1 MFSFAENFEL
11 MDEHLSDRIKKLS
24 ESQTI
29 AMARRSRELQAEGI
43 DVISL
48 SLGEPDLNAPDH
60 VKEAAIKAVQEDWSH
75 YPPVAGYP
83 ELRKAISDKF
93 KRENGLDYKPEQIV
107 VSTGAK
113 QSLSN
118 VILSLVNPGDEV
130 IILAPYWVSYLEL
143 VKLAGGKARF
153 VTAGI
158 ETDFKSSSVE
168 LDEAINDDTK
178 MIIFSSPSNPTGTF
192 YTKEELAGFA
202 QVIAKYPGVF
212 VIADEIYEH
221 LNFEGKHESLAQ
233 FPEVYNQ
240 VITVNGVSKAYAM
253 TGYRIGYIGAP
264 AWIAKACDKMQGQI
278 TSGAN
283 SIAQRATIAAL
294 ETPESWLKDMAKLFA
309 ERRLLVTELFSGIEG
324 FKTNMPGGAFYLF
337 PEVSALFGH
346 SFNGQEVNDA
356 NDLCMYFLNECHVA
370 MVPGEAFGAP
380 GYIRLSYATSESNL
394 KEAARRIKIGVEKLL
409 HH

>member
-1 MFSFAENFEL
+1 
-11 MDEHLSDRIKKLS
+11 MDQHLSDRIKKLS

-60 VKEAAIKAVQEDWSH
+60 VKEAAKKAIDEDWSH

-93 KRENGLDYKPEQIV
+93 KRQNGLEYSTEQIV

-113 QSLSN
+113 QSLAN

-143 VKLAGGKARF
+143 VKLAGGKAKF
-153 VTAGI
+153 ITAGI
-158 ETDFKSSSVE
+158 ETDFKSTAEE
-168 LDEAINDDTK
+168 LDEAINEDTK
-178 MIIFSSPSNPTGTF
+178 LILFSSPSNPTGTF
-192 YTKEELAGFA
+192 YTKQELSEFA
-202 QVIAKYPGVF
+202 QVIARHPKVF
-212 VIADEIYEH
+212 AIADEIYEH
-221 LNFEGKHESLAQ
+221 LNFDGKHESLAQ
-233 FPEVYNQ
+233 FPEVYDQ

-264 AWIAKACDKMQGQI
+264 VWIAKACDKMQGQI

-294 ETPESWLKDMAKLFA
+294 ETPESWLKDMAKVF
-309 ERRLLVTELFSGIEG
+309 EKRRALVTELFSQIEG
-324 FKTNMPGGAFYLF
+324 LKTNVPNGAFYLF

-346 SFNGQEVNDA
+346 SFNGQEVNNA

-380 GYIRLSYATSESNL
+380 GYVRLSYATSETNL
-394 KEAARRIKIGVEKLL
+394 KEAAKRIKIGVEKLL

>member
-1 MFSFAENFEL
+1 
-11 MDEHLSDRIKKLS
+11 MDQHLSDRIKKLS

-60 VKEAAIKAVQEDWSH
+60 VKEAAKRAIDEDWSH

-83 ELRKAISDKF
+83 ELRKAISEKF
-93 KRENGLDYKPEQIV
+93 KNQNGLDYKPEQIV

-143 VKLAGGKARF
+143 VKLAGGKAKF

-158 ETDFKSSSVE
+158 DTDFKSSAVE
-168 LDEAINDDTK
+168 LDEAINEDTK
-178 MIIFSSPSNPTGTF
+178 LIIFSSPSNPTGSF
-192 YTKEELAGFA
+192 YSKEELHGFA
-202 QVIAKYPGVF
+202 QVIARHPKVF
-212 VIADEIYEH
+212 AIADEIYEH
-221 LNFEGKHESLAQ
+221 LNFEGEHQSLAQ
-233 FPEVYNQ
+233 FPEVYEQ

-264 AWIAKACDKMQGQI
+264 QWIAKACDKMQGQI

-294 ETPESWLKDMAKLFA
+294 ETPKDWLKDMAAIFKK
-309 ERRLLVTELFSGIEG
+309 RRELVTELFSGIEG
-324 FKTNMPGGAFYLF
+324 FNTNMPGGAFYLF
-337 PEVSALFGH
+337 PEISQLFGH
-346 SFNGQEVNDA
+346 SFNGQEVNNA

-380 GYIRLSYATSESNL
+380 GYVRLSYATSEANL
-394 KEAARRIKIGVEKLL
+394 KEAARRIKVGVEKLL

>member
-1 MFSFAENFEL
+1 

-233 FPEVYNQ
+233 FAEVYNQ

>member
-1 MFSFAENFEL
+1 MAQQ
-11 MDEHLSDRIKKLS
+11 LSDRIMNLS

-43 DVISL
+43 DIISL
-48 SLGEPDLNAPDH
+48 SLGEPDLDAPEH
-60 VKEAAIKAVQEDWSH
+60 VKEAAKKAIDDNWSH

-83 ELRKAISDKF
+83 DLRKAIADKF
-93 KRENGLDYKPEQIV
+93 KRQNGLEYTPDQIL

-113 QSLSN
+113 QSLAN

-143 VKLAGGKARF
+143 VKLAEGKPKF
-153 VTAGI
+153 ITAGI
-158 ETDFKSSSVE
+158 ETDFKSSAQE
-168 LDEAINDDTK
+168 LEEAINDDTK
-178 MIIFSSPSNPTGTF
+178 LVIFSSPSNPTGSF

-202 QVIAKYPGVF
+202 QVLARHPKVF
-212 VIADEIYEH
+212 AIADEIYEH
-221 LNFEGKHESLAQ
+221 INFSGKHESLAQ
-233 FPEVYNQ
+233 FPEVYDQ
-240 VITVNGVSKAYAM
+240 VITVNGISKAYAL

-264 AWIAKACDKMQGQI
+264 LWITKACDKMQGQI
-278 TSGAN
+278 TSGAS

-294 ETPESWLKDMAKLFA
+294 ETPQEWLNDMCAMFEKRRDLVTKLFS
-309 ERRLLVTELFSGIEG
+309 EIEG
-324 FKTNMPGGAFYLF
+324 LKTNVPGGAFYLF
-337 PEVSALFGH
+337 PEVSGLFGH
-346 SFNGQEVNDA
+346 SYNGQEVNNA

-380 GYIRLSYATSESNL
+380 GYVRMSYATSDENL
-394 KEAARRIKIGVEKLL
+394 IEAARRIKVGVEKLL

>member
-1 MFSFAENFEL
+1 
-11 MDEHLSDRIKKLS
+11 MDQHLSDRIKKLS

-29 AMARRSRELQAEGI
+29 AMARRSRELRAEGI

-60 VKEAAIKAVQEDWSH
+60 VKAAAIKAVEEDWSH

-83 ELRKAISDKF
+83 ELRKAISEKF
-93 KRENGLDYKPEQIV
+93 KRQNGLDYTPEQV
-107 VSTGAK
+107 LVSTGAK
-113 QSLSN
+113 QSLAN

-143 VKLAGGKARF
+143 VKLAGGKAKF

-158 ETDFKSSSVE
+158 DTDFKSSAQE
-168 LDEAINDDTK
+168 LDESISNETK
-178 MIIFSSPSNPTGTF
+178 LIIFSSPSNPTGT
-192 YTKEELAGFA
+192 YYNKEELQGFA
-202 QVIAKYPGVF
+202 QVIARHPRVF
-212 VIADEIYEH
+212 AISDEIYEH
-221 LNFEGKHESLAQ
+221 INFSGKHESLAQ
-233 FPEVYNQ
+233 FPEVYEQ

-264 AWIAKACDKMQGQI
+264 LWITKACDKMQGQI

-283 SIAQRATIAAL
+283 TIAQRASIEAVNTDEA
-294 ETPESWLKDMAKLFA
+294 WLADMRKVF
-309 ERRLLVTELFSGIEG
+309 EKRRGLVTDLFSNIEG
-324 FKTNMPGGAFYLF
+324 FKTNIPGGAFYLF

-346 SFNGQEVNDA
+346 SFNGQEVN
-356 NDLCMYFLNECHVA
+356 NSTDLCMYFMNECHVA
-370 MVPGEAFGAP
+370 MVTGEAFGAP
-380 GYIRLSYATSESNL
+380 GYIRLSYATSEENL
-394 KEAARRIKIGVEKLL
+394 REAAKRIKIGVEKLL

>member
-1 MFSFAENFEL
+1 
-11 MDEHLSDRIKKLS
+11 MDKYLSERIKKLS

-29 AMARRSRELQAEGI
+29 AMAQRSRALQAEGI

-48 SLGEPDLNAPDH
+48 SLGEPDMNVPDL
-60 VKEAAIKAVQEDWSH
+60 VKEAAKKAVDDNWSH

-83 ELRKAISDKF
+83 ELRKAIADKF
-93 KRENGLDYKPEQIV
+93 KRQNGLTYTPEQIL

-113 QSLSN
+113 QSLAN

-143 VKLAGGKARF
+143 VKLAGGKAKF
-153 VTAGI
+153 VTAEI
-158 ETDFKSSSVE
+158 ETNFKSSAAE
-168 LDEAINDDTK
+168 LEEAINGDTK
-178 MIIFSSPSNPTGTF
+178 LIIFSSPSNPTGSF
-192 YTKEELAGFA
+192 YTKDELAGFA
-202 QVIAKYPGVF
+202 KVIAKYPGVF
-212 VIADEIYEH
+212 AISDEIYEH
-221 LNFEGKHESLAQ
+221 INFIGKHESLAQ
-233 FPEVYNQ
+233 FPEVYGQ
-240 VITVNGVSKAYAM
+240 TITVNGVSKAYAM

-264 AWIAKACDKMQGQI
+264 LWITKACDKMQGQI
-278 TSGAN
+278 TSGAS
-283 SIAQRATIAAL
+283 SIAQRASIEAL
-294 ETPESWLKDMAKLFA
+294 NMDDAWLNEMRSVFEK
-309 ERRLLVTELFSGIEG
+309 RRHLVTELFSNIEG
-324 FKTNMPGGAFYLF
+324 FKTKLPDGAFYLF

-346 SFNGQEVNDA
+346 SFNGQEVNDG

-380 GYIRLSYATSESNL
+380 NYIRLSYATSETNL

>member
-1 MFSFAENFEL
+1 
-11 MDEHLSDRIKKLS
+11 MDQHLSDRIKKLS

-29 AMARRSRELQAEGI
+29 SMARRSRELQAEGI

-60 VKEAAIKAVQEDWSH
+60 VKAAAIKAVEEDWSH

-83 ELRKAISDKF
+83 ELRKAISEKF
-93 KRENGLDYKPEQIV
+93 KRQNGLDYTPEQV
-107 VSTGAK
+107 LVSTGAK
-113 QSLSN
+113 QSLAN

-143 VKLAGGKARF
+143 VKLAGGKAKF

-158 ETDFKSSSVE
+158 DTDFKSSAQE
-168 LDEAINDDTK
+168 LDEAISNETK
-178 MIIFSSPSNPTGTF
+178 LIIFSSPSNPTGT
-192 YTKEELAGFA
+192 YYNKEELQGFA
-202 QVIAKYPGVF
+202 QVIARHPRVF
-212 VIADEIYEH
+212 AISDEIYEH
-221 LNFEGKHESLAQ
+221 INFSGKHESLAQ
-233 FPEVYNQ
+233 FPEVYEQ

-264 AWIAKACDKMQGQI
+264 LWITKACDKMQGQI

-283 SIAQRATIAAL
+283 TIAQRASIEAVNTDEA
-294 ETPESWLKDMAKLFA
+294 WLADMRKVF
-309 ERRLLVTELFSGIEG
+309 EKRRGLVTELFSNIEG

-346 SFNGQEVNDA
+346 SFNGKEVN
-356 NDLCMYFLNECHVA
+356 NSTDLCMYFMNECHVA
-370 MVPGEAFGAP
+370 MVTGEAFGAP
-380 GYIRLSYATSESNL
+380 GYIRLSYATSEENL
-394 KEAARRIKIGVEKLL
+394 REAAKRIKIGVEKLL

>member
-1 MFSFAENFEL
+1 
-11 MDEHLSDRIKKLS
+11 MDQHLSDRIKKLS

-29 AMARRSRELQAEGI
+29 AMARRSRELRAEGI

-60 VKEAAIKAVQEDWSH
+60 VKAAAIKAVEEDWSH

-83 ELRKAISDKF
+83 ELRKAISEKF
-93 KRENGLDYKPEQIV
+93 KRQNGLDYTPEQV
-107 VSTGAK
+107 LVSTGAK
-113 QSLSN
+113 QSLAN

-143 VKLAGGKARF
+143 VKLAGGKAKF

-158 ETDFKSSSVE
+158 DTDFKSSAQE
-168 LDEAINDDTK
+168 LDEAISNETK
-178 MIIFSSPSNPTGTF
+178 LIIFSSPSNPTGT
-192 YTKEELAGFA
+192 YYNKEELQGFA
-202 QVIAKYPGVF
+202 QVIARHPRVF
-212 VIADEIYEH
+212 AISDEIYEH
-221 LNFEGKHESLAQ
+221 INFSGKHESLAQ
-233 FPEVYNQ
+233 FPEVYEQ

-264 AWIAKACDKMQGQI
+264 LWITKACDKMQGQI

-283 SIAQRATIAAL
+283 TIAQRASIEAVNTDEA
-294 ETPESWLKDMAKLFA
+294 WLADMRKVF
-309 ERRLLVTELFSGIEG
+309 EKRRGLVTELFSNIEG

-346 SFNGQEVNDA
+346 SFNGQEVN
-356 NDLCMYFLNECHVA
+356 NSTDLCMYFMNECHVA
-370 MVPGEAFGAP
+370 MVTGEAFGAP
-380 GYIRLSYATSESNL
+380 GYIRLSYATSEENL
-394 KEAARRIKIGVEKLL
+394 REAAKRIKIGVEKLL

>member
-1 MFSFAENFEL
+1 
-11 MDEHLSDRIKKLS
+11 MDQYLSQRIKKLS

-48 SLGEPDLNAPDH
+48 SLGEPDLNAPEH
-60 VKEAAIKAVQEDWSH
+60 VKEAAKKAIDDNWSH

-93 KRENGLDYKPEQIV
+93 KRQNGLDYSPEQIL

-113 QSLSN
+113 QSLAN

-143 VKLAGGKARF
+143 VKLAGGKAKF
-153 VTAGI
+153 VTASI
-158 ETDFKSSSVE
+158 DTDFKSTAEE
-168 LDEAINDDTK
+168 LEEAINADTK
-178 MIIFSSPSNPTGTF
+178 LIIFSSPSNPTGTY
-192 YTKEELAGFA
+192 YTKDELAEFA
-202 QVIAKYPGVF
+202 QVIQKYPSVF
-212 VIADEIYEH
+212 AISDEIYEH
-221 LNFEGKHESLAQ
+221 INFSGKHESLAQ
-233 FPEVYNQ
+233 FPAVYNQ

-264 AWIAKACDKMQGQI
+264 LWITKACDKMQGQI

-283 SIAQRATIAAL
+283 SIAQRASIEAL
-294 ETPESWLKDMAKLFA
+294 NTSDEWLSEMRSIFAK
-309 ERRLLVTELFSGIEG
+309 RRELVTDLFSNIEG
-324 FKTNMPGGAFYLF
+324 FKTNIPGGAFYLF

-356 NDLCMYFLNECHVA
+356 NDLCMFFMNECHVA

-380 GYIRLSYATSESNL
+380 GYVRLSYATSEANL

>member
-1 MFSFAENFEL
+1 
-11 MDEHLSDRIKKLS
+11 MDQHLSERIKKLS

-29 AMARRSRELQAEGI
+29 AMARRSRELQAQGI

-48 SLGEPDLNAPDH
+48 SLGEPDLNAPEH
-60 VKEAAIKAVQEDWSH
+60 VKEAAKKAVDEDWSH

-83 ELRKAISDKF
+83 ELRNAISDKF
-93 KRENGLDYKPEQIV
+93 KRQNGLDYTPEQV
-107 VSTGAK
+107 LVSTGAK
-113 QSLSN
+113 QSLAN

-143 VKLAGGKARF
+143 VKLAGGKAKF

-158 ETDFKSSSVE
+158 DTDFKSSAAE
-168 LDEAINDDTK
+168 LDEAINEDTK
-178 MIIFSSPSNPTGTF
+178 LIIFSSPSNPTGTY
-192 YTKEELAGFA
+192 YTKDELKGFA
-202 QVIAKYPGVF
+202 KVISKYPNVF
-212 VIADEIYEH
+212 AISDEIYEH
-221 LNFEGKHESLAQ
+221 IIFNGKHESLAQ

-264 AWIAKACDKMQGQI
+264 LWITKACDKMQGQI

-283 SIAQRATIAAL
+283 TIAQRASIEAVNTS
-294 ETPESWLKDMAKLFA
+294 EEWLSEMRSIF
-309 ERRLLVTELFSGIEG
+309 ERRRELVTDLFSNIEG

-337 PEVSALFGH
+337 PEVSALFGN
-346 SFNGQEVNDA
+346 SYKGQEVNNS
-356 NDLCMYFLNECHVA
+356 NDLCMFFMNECHVA
-370 MVPGEAFGAP
+370 MVTGEAFGAP
-380 GYIRLSYATSESNL
+380 GYLRLSYATSESNL
-394 KEAARRIKIGVEKLL
+394 KEAAKRIKIGVEKLL

>member
-1 MFSFAENFEL
+1 
-11 MDEHLSDRIKKLS
+11 MDQHLSDRIKKLS

-60 VKEAAIKAVQEDWSH
+60 VKEAAIKAIQEDWSH

-93 KRENGLDYKPEQIV
+93 KRENGLDYKPDQIV

-113 QSLSN
+113 QSLAN

-143 VKLAGGKARF
+143 VKLAGGKAKF

-158 ETDFKSSSVE
+158 ETDFKSSAAE
-168 LDEAINDDTK
+168 LDEAINEDTK
-178 MIIFSSPSNPTGTF
+178 LVIFSSPSNPTGSF
-192 YTKEELAGFA
+192 YTKEELKGFA
-202 QVIAKYPGVF
+202 QVIARHPRVF
-212 VIADEIYEH
+212 AIADEIYEH

-233 FPEVYNQ
+233 FPEVYEQ
-240 VITVNGVSKAYAM
+240 VVTVNGVSKAYAM

-294 ETPESWLKDMAKLFA
+294 ETPESWLKEMASIFA
-309 ERRLLVTELFSGIEG
+309 KRRELVTELFSGIEG

-380 GYIRLSYATSESNL
+380 GYVRLSYATSEANL
-394 KEAARRIKIGVEKLL
+394 KEAARRIKVGVEKLL

>member
-1 MFSFAENFEL
+1 MEQQ
-11 MDEHLSDRIKKLS
+11 LSDRIMNLS

-29 AMARRSRELQAEGI
+29 AMARRSRELQAQGI

-60 VKEAAIKAVQEDWSH
+60 VKEAAKKAIDEDWSH
-75 YPPVAGYP
+75 YPPVGGYL
-83 ELRKAISDKF
+83 ELKQAISEKF
-93 KRENGLDYKPEQIV
+93 KRQNGLDYKPEQIV

-113 QSLSN
+113 QSLAN
-118 VILSLVNPGDEV
+118 AILCLVNPGDEV
-130 IILAPYWVSYLEL
+130 IILTPYWVSYLEL
-143 VKLAGGKARF
+143 VKLAEGKPKF
-153 VTAGI
+153 VSAGI
-158 ETDFKSSSVE
+158 ETDFKVTAQE
-168 LDEAINDDTK
+168 LDEAINDETRL
-178 MIIFSSPSNPTGTF
+178 IIFSSPSNPTGSL
-192 YTKEELAGFA
+192 YSKDELQAFA
-202 QVIAKYPGVF
+202 QVISRYPMVH

-221 LNFEGKHESLAQ
+221 LNFLGKHESLAQ
-233 FPEVYNQ
+233 FPEVYDQ

-283 SIAQRATIAAL
+283 SIAQRASIAAV
-294 ETPESWLKDMAKLFA
+294 ETPNEWLREMRVIFEKRRELVTDLFA
-309 ERRLLVTELFSGIEG
+309 NIEG

-346 SFNGQEVNDA
+346 TFNGQEVNDA
-356 NDLCMYFLNECHVA
+356 NDLCMYFMNECHVA

-380 GYIRLSYATSESNL
+380 GYLRLSYATSDANL
-394 KEAARRIKIGVEKLL
+394 KEAARRIKVGVEKLL
-409 HH
+409 YH

>member
-1 MFSFAENFEL
+1 

-93 KRENGLDYKPEQIV
+93 KRENGLDYKPDQIV

-158 ETDFKSSSVE
+158 ETDFKSSAVE

-356 NDLCMYFLNECHVA
+356 NDLCMFFLNECHVA

>member
-1 MFSFAENFEL
+1 
-11 MDEHLSDRIKKLS
+11 MDQHLSDRIKKLS

-29 AMARRSRELQAEGI
+29 AMARRSRELRAEGI

-60 VKEAAIKAVQEDWSH
+60 VKAAAIKAVEEDWSH

-83 ELRKAISDKF
+83 ELRKAISEKF
-93 KRENGLDYKPEQIV
+93 KRQNGLDYTPEQV
-107 VSTGAK
+107 LVSTGAK
-113 QSLSN
+113 QSLAN

-143 VKLAGGKARF
+143 VKLAGGKAKF

-158 ETDFKSSSVE
+158 DTDFKSSAQE
-168 LDEAINDDTK
+168 LDEAISNETK
-178 MIIFSSPSNPTGTF
+178 LIIFSSPSNPTGT
-192 YTKEELAGFA
+192 YYNKEELQGFA
-202 QVIAKYPGVF
+202 QVIARHPRVF
-212 VIADEIYEH
+212 AISDEIYEH
-221 LNFEGKHESLAQ
+221 INFSGKHESLAQ
-233 FPEVYNQ
+233 FPEVYEQ

-264 AWIAKACDKMQGQI
+264 LWITKACDKMQGQI

-283 SIAQRATIAAL
+283 TIAQRASIKAVNTDEA
-294 ETPESWLKDMAKLFA
+294 WLADMRKVF
-309 ERRLLVTELFSGIEG
+309 EKRRGLVTELFSNIEG

-346 SFNGQEVNDA
+346 SFNGQEVN
-356 NDLCMYFLNECHVA
+356 NSTDLCMYFMNECHVA
-370 MVPGEAFGAP
+370 MVTGEAFGAP
-380 GYIRLSYATSESNL
+380 GYIRLSYATSEENL
-394 KEAARRIKIGVEKLL
+394 REAAKRIKIGVEKLL

>member
-1 MFSFAENFEL
+1 
-11 MDEHLSDRIKKLS
+11 MDELLSQRIKKLS

-60 VKEAAIKAVQEDWSH
+60 VKEAAKKAIDDNWSH

-83 ELRKAISDKF
+83 DLRKAISDKF
-93 KRENGLDYKPEQIV
+93 KRENGLDYKSEQII

-113 QSLSN
+113 QSLAN
-118 VILSLVNPGDEV
+118 VILSLVDPGDEV
-130 IILAPYWVSYLEL
+130 VILAPYWVSYLEL

-158 ETDFKSSSVE
+158 EADFKTSAAE
-168 LDEAINDDTK
+168 LDEAITDDTK
-178 MIIFSSPSNPTGTF
+178 LVIFSSPSNPTGSF

-202 QVIAKYPGVF
+202 KVIARYSRVIA
-212 VIADEIYEH
+212 IADEIYEH

-240 VITVNGVSKAYAM
+240 VVTVNGVSKAYAM

-264 AWIAKACDKMQGQI
+264 TWIAKACDKMQGQI
-278 TSGAN
+278 TSGAT

-294 ETPESWLKDMAKLFA
+294 ETPESWLKEMADTFA
-309 ERRLLVTELFSGIEG
+309 KRRLLVSELFSNIEG

-380 GYIRLSYATSESNL
+380 GYIRLSYATSEANL

>member
-1 MFSFAENFEL
+1 
-11 MDEHLSDRIKKLS
+11 MDKFLSDRIKKLS

-29 AMARRSRELQAEGI
+29 AMAQRSRDLQAEGI

-60 VKEAAIKAVQEDWSH
+60 VKEAAIKAIQEDWSH

-83 ELRKAISDKF
+83 ELRKAISEKF

-158 ETDFKSSSVE
+158 ETDFKSSAAE

-178 MIIFSSPSNPTGTF
+178 LIIFSSPSNPTGSF
-192 YTKEELAGFA
+192 YTKEELKGFA
-202 QVIAKYPGVF
+202 QVIARHPKVF
-212 VIADEIYEH
+212 AIADEIYEH

-233 FPEVYNQ
+233 FPEVYGQ

-264 AWIAKACDKMQGQI
+264 TWIAKACDKMQGQI

-294 ETPESWLKDMAKLFA
+294 QTPESWLKEMASIFA
-309 ERRLLVTELFSGIEG
+309 KRRELVTELFSNIEG

-380 GYIRLSYATSESNL
+380 NYIRLSYATSEDKL

>member
-1 MFSFAENFEL
+1 
-11 MDEHLSDRIKKLS
+11 MDQFLSDRIKKLS

-60 VKEAAIKAVQEDWSH
+60 VKEAAKKAVDEDWSH

-83 ELRKAISDKF
+83 ELRQAISDKF
-93 KRENGLDYKPEQIV
+93 KRQNGLEYKPEQIV

-113 QSLSN
+113 QSLAN

-130 IILAPYWVSYLEL
+130 LILAPYWVSYLEL

-158 ETDFKSSSVE
+158 ETDFKSSAQE
-168 LDEAINDDTK
+168 LDEAINEDTK
-178 MIIFSSPSNPTGTF
+178 LIIFSSPSNPTGSF
-192 YTKEELAGFA
+192 YTKEELQGFA
-202 QVIAKYPGVF
+202 SVIARHPKVF
-212 VIADEIYEH
+212 AIADEIYEH
-221 LNFEGKHESLAQ
+221 LNFEGEHQSLAQ
-233 FPEVYNQ
+233 FPEVYDQ

-264 AWIAKACDKMQGQI
+264 QWIAKACDKMQGQI

-283 SIAQRATIAAL
+283 SIAQRAAIAAL
-294 ETPESWLKDMAKLFA
+294 ETPKEWLNEMAEIFKK
-309 ERRLLVTELFSGIEG
+309 RRELVTELFSEIEG
-324 FKTNMPGGAFYLF
+324 LKTNMPGGAFYLF
-337 PEVSALFGH
+337 PEVTELFGH
-346 SFNGQEVNDA
+346 SFNGQEVNNA

-380 GYIRLSYATSESNL
+380 GYVRLSYATSESNL
-394 KEAARRIKIGVEKLL
+394 REAARRIKVGVEKLL

>member
-1 MFSFAENFEL
+1 
-11 MDEHLSDRIKKLS
+11 MDQYLSQRIKKLS

-48 SLGEPDLNAPDH
+48 SLGEPDLNVPEH
-60 VKEAAIKAVQEDWSH
+60 VKEAAKKAIDENWSH
-75 YPPVAGYP
+75 YSPVAGYP

-93 KRENGLDYKPEQIV
+93 KRQNGLDYSPEQIL

-113 QSLSN
+113 QSLAN
-118 VILSLVNPGDEV
+118 VVLSLVNPGDEV

-143 VKLAGGKARF
+143 VKLAGGKAKF
-153 VTAGI
+153 VTASI
-158 ETDFKSSSVE
+158 DTDFKSTAEE
-168 LDEAINDDTK
+168 LEEAINADTK
-178 MIIFSSPSNPTGTF
+178 LIIFSSPSNPTGTY
-192 YTKEELAGFA
+192 YTKDELAGFA
-202 QVIAKYPGVF
+202 EVIQKYPSVF
-212 VIADEIYEH
+212 AISDEIYEH
-221 LNFEGKHESLAQ
+221 INFSGKHESLAQ
-233 FPEVYNQ
+233 FPAVYNQ

-264 AWIAKACDKMQGQI
+264 LWITKACDKMQGQI

-283 SIAQRATIAAL
+283 SIAQRASIEAL
-294 ETPESWLKDMAKLFA
+294 NTSEEWLSEMRSVFAK
-309 ERRLLVTELFSGIEG
+309 RRELVTDLFSNIEG

-356 NDLCMYFLNECHVA
+356 NDLCMFFMNECHVA

-380 GYIRLSYATSESNL
+380 GYVRLSYATSEANL

>member
-1 MFSFAENFEL
+1 
-11 MDEHLSDRIKKLS
+11 MDAHLSERIKKLS

-48 SLGEPDLNAPDH
+48 SLGEPDMNVPEH
-60 VKEAAIKAVQEDWSH
+60 VKEAAKRAIDENWSH

-93 KRENGLDYKPEQIV
+93 KRQNNLDYSPEQIL

-113 QSLSN
+113 QSLAN
-118 VILSLVNPGDEV
+118 VILCLVNPGDEV

-143 VKLAGGKARF
+143 VKLAGGKAKF

-158 ETDFKSSSVE
+158 ETDFKSSASE
-168 LDEAINDDTK
+168 LDEAINEDTK
-178 MIIFSSPSNPTGTF
+178 LIIFSSPSNPTGT
-192 YTKEELAGFA
+192 YCTKDELAGFA
-202 QVIAKYPGVF
+202 SVISKYPNVF
-212 VIADEIYEH
+212 AISDEIYEH
-221 LNFEGKHESLAQ
+221 INFSGKHESLAQ

-264 AWIAKACDKMQGQI
+264 LWITKACDKMQGQI

-283 SIAQRATIAAL
+283 SIAQRASIEAL
-294 ETPESWLKDMAKLFA
+294 NTNEEWLSEMRSIFV
-309 ERRLLVTELFSGIEG
+309 RRRELVTDLFSNIEG

-346 SFNGQEVNDA
+346 SFNGQEVNDSH
-356 NDLCMYFLNECHVA
+356 DLCMFFMNECHVA

-380 GYIRLSYATSESNL
+380 GYVRMSYATSEANL

>member
-1 MFSFAENFEL
+1 
-11 MDEHLSDRIKKLS
+11 MDQHLSKRIKLLS

-29 AMARRSRELQAEGI
+29 AMARRSRELQADGI

-83 ELRKAISDKF
+83 ELRKAISEKF
-93 KRENGLDYKPEQIV
+93 KRQNGLNYSPEQII

-113 QSLSN
+113 QSLAN
-118 VILSLVNPGDEV
+118 VILSLVDPGDEV
-130 IILAPYWVSYLEL
+130 LILAPYWVSYLEL
-143 VKLAGGKARF
+143 VKLAGGKAKF
-153 VTAGI
+153 ITAGI
-158 ETDFKSSSVE
+158 ETDFKSSAEE

-178 MIIFSSPSNPTGTF
+178 LIIFSSPSNPTGSF
-192 YTKEELAGFA
+192 YSKAELSGFA
-202 QVIAKYPGVF
+202 KVIARYPKVF
-212 VIADEIYEH
+212 AISDEIYEH
-221 LNFEGKHESLAQ
+221 INFTGKHESLAQ
-233 FPEVYNQ
+233 FPEVYDQ

-264 AWIAKACDKMQGQI
+264 LWIAKACDKMQGQI

-283 SIAQRATIAAL
+283 SIAQRASIEAL
-294 ETPESWLKDMAKLFA
+294 NTSEEWLSEMRSIFERRRELVTDLFA
-309 ERRLLVTELFSGIEG
+309 NIEG

-337 PEVSALFGH
+337 PEISALFGH
-346 SFNGQEVNDA
+346 SFNGQEVNNA

-380 GYIRLSYATSESNL
+380 NYIRLSYATPESNL
-394 KEAARRIKIGVEKLL
+394 QEAARRIKIGVEKLL